1 MLKFYEK
8 ELSLTLIN
16 LSLKKDRSIVKDKTV
31 YDILINGK
39 KIYELIMYNKIFL
52 NCIWPKYKP
61 FIRLSDDW

>member
-39 KIYELIMYNKIFL
+39 KDLWIYNV
-52 NCIWPKYKP
+52 
-61 FIRLSDDW
+61 